1 MKWRGGGRRVSWE
14 QSVIYKTGILA
25 SVPAKYG
32 HTLQVSL
39 CVSLG
44 QLWLDLRFSFSDLIK
59 VSSFHVTS

>member
-1 MKWRGGGRRVSWE
+1 MKWRGGSRRVSRE

-32 HTLQVSL
+32 PKLQVSL

-44 QLWLDLRFSFSDLIK
+44 QLWLDLRFSFSDL
-59 VSSFHVTS
+59 V

>member
-1 MKWRGGGRRVSWE
+1 MKWRGGSRRVSRE

-25 SVPAKYG
+25 SVPAQYG
-32 HTLQVSL
+32 PKLQVSL

-44 QLWLDLRFSFSDLIK
+44 QLRLDLRFSLGDLVE